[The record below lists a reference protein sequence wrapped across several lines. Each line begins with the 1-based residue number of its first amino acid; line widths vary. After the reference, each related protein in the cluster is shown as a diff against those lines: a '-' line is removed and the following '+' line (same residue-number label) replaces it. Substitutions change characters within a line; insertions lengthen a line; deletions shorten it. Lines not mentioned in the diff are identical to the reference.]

1 MKTRTLVIVRN
12 EYYPKHGVSYVEL
25 VYDPE
30 SMSTE
35 ETYLQR
41 RPLAARFDAVLE
53 TGEGSFN
60 QWNASWAARV
70 YGHPLQKTR
79 THQEKRKDNK

>member
-12 EYYPKHGVSYVEL
+12 KYYSKHGVSYVEL

-41 RPLAARFDAVLE
+41 RPRAARFDAVLE

-60 QWNASWAARV
+60 QWNAGRAARV

-79 THQEKRKDNK
+79 TQRKDNK